1 LSTRRSGFVALPAL
15 LLLVGCATS
24 EEWGIWKSNTSH
36 FASGEHLV
44 FSARNQDAK
53 GAARVTR
60 QDVAMSRDQ
69 NWWGKAITVDQA
81 QIIER

>member
-1 LSTRRSGFVALPAL
+1 MRTRAFGISALPAL
-15 LLLVGCATS
+15 LLLAGCATS

-44 FSARNQDAK
+44 FSARNQDEK
-53 GAARVTR
+53 AARVTR
-60 QDVAMSRDQ
+60 QDVAMARDQ
-69 NWWGKAITVDQA
+69 SWWGKAVTVEQS